1 MMIQLIFTL
10 LLDDSFFGV
19 NIFVCF
25 RVLDVAL
32 AAVLVPVLVM
42 LLTTLIL
49 ILVCA
54 WHWRNRLV
62 QDQFI

>member
-1 MMIQLIFTL
+1 M
-10 LLDDSFFGV
+10 
-19 NIFVCF
+19 
-25 RVLDVAL
+25 AL

-62 QDQFI
+62 PDQFTRPVLEGMFPNVKQN

>member
-25 RVLDVAL
+25 CVLDVAL